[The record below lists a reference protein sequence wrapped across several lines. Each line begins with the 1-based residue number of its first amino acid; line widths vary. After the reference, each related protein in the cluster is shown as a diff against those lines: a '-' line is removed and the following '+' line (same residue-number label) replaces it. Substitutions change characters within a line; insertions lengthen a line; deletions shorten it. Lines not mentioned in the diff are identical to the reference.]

1 MGYALSSGGLL
12 VHDRKDWPCAVC
24 RPESNS
30 DRSGH
35 CLCIECA
42 HATMAAAGVGVDGAR
57 ALLEDLTDALV
68 LLEPQVHNVEGMAN

>member
-1 MGYALSSGGLL
+1 MGYALSAGGLL

-24 RPESNS
+24 RPESIS

-42 HATMAAAGVGVDGAR
+42 HAAMAAAGVGVDGAR

-68 LLEPQVHNVEGMAN
+68 LLEPQVHNIEGMAN